1 MRKGTI
7 TIVGLG
13 PGRVGHISM
22 ETLWAIKAAQE
33 VILRTKVHPSVSV
46 FKQEGIQFVAC
57 DHFYEENSDFEH
69 VYEQIANYVLQE
81 AANKDVVYAVPGSPL
96 VAERTVV
103 ILRAKAASM
112 GLNLSILPAMS
123 FLDIIYTRVGVDP
136 IEGLRVIDAKDS
148 DALGDAGR
156 YPLIITQ
163 VYSKLVASELKI
175 NLMEVLPDETE
186 IIFLRNL
193 GLEDEDFLR
202 IPLFELDRQVHI
214 DHLTTVYVPRIDK
227 IGVMDINPLDEVVKT
242 LRAPGGCP
250 WDRVQTHS
258 SIRKGM
264 LEEVYE
270 LLEAID
276 DKNIDGM
283 REELGDVL
291 LQVVFHAR
299 LAEEAGSFT
308 MQNVIDDIV
317 AKLIHRHPHVYGTI
331 EVADTSEVIKNWD
344 AIKAE
349 EKTDRKRALDGVSK
363 GLPALMR
370 AYKLQSKASKV
381 GFDWN
386 NKEDVW
392 AKILEEMNE
401 LKEAVQ
407 ENNLE
412 HIEWELGDFMF
423 AVVNYARHW
432 DLEPETALN
441 LANNRFCRRFNYV
454 EEEILSTG
462 RPWADFDLFTMDKLW
477 EEAKKKTKKE

>member
-1 MRKGTI
+1 MKKGTL

-22 ETLWAIKAAQE
+22 ETLWALKAAQE
-33 VILRTKVHPSVSV
+33 VILRTQVHPSVSL
-46 FKQEGIQFVAC
+46 FTQEGIKFVTC
-57 DHFYEENSDFEH
+57 DHFYEENTDFED
-69 VYEQIANYVLQE
+69 VYEQIADYVLQE
-81 AANKDVVYAVPGSPL
+81 AEGKDIVYAVPGSPL

-103 ILRAKAASM
+103 ILRAKAVAK
-112 GLNLSILPAMS
+112 GLALSILPAMS
-123 FLDIIYTRVGVDP
+123 FLDLIYTKVGVDP
-136 IEGLRVIDAKDS
+136 IEGLRVIDAKDQK
-148 DALGDAGR
+148 ALADAGK

-175 NLMEVLPDETE
+175 NLMEVLPDESE

-193 GLEDEDFLR
+193 GLEDEEFLKM
-202 IPLFELDRQVHI
+202 PLFELDRQAHI
-214 DHLTTVYVPRIDK
+214 DHLTTVYVPEIEQVG
-227 IGVMDINPLDEVVKT
+227 IMDIKPLDEVVST

-250 WDRVQTHS
+250 WDRIQTHS

-276 DKNIDGM
+276 DKDAEGM

-299 LAEEAGSFT
+299 LAEEAGAFT

-317 AKLIHRHPHVYGTI
+317 TKLIHRHPHVYGTI
-331 EVADTSEVIKNWD
+331 EVADTNEVLKNWD
-344 AIKAE
+344 AIKAA
-349 EKTDRKRALDGVSK
+349 EKKDRKRVLDGISK

-370 AYKLQSKASKV
+370 AYKLQSKAAKV

-392 AKILEEMNE
+392 AKVLEELEE
-401 LKEAVQ
+401 LKEAVK
-407 ENNLE
+407 ENNIE
-412 HIEWELGDFMF
+412 HIEWELGDTIFSL
-423 AVVNYARHW
+423 ANYARHLE
-432 DLEPETALN
+432 LEPETALN
-441 LANNRFCRRFNYV
+441 SANNRFCSRFTYV
-454 EEEILSTG
+454 EDKIMATC
-462 RPWADFDLFTMDKLW
+462 RPWADFSLFDLDKLW
-477 EEAKKKTKKE
+477 EDAKKKLEKK